1 MTEITVAEEL
11 KPADLVACG
20 AGRGAECCKFIV
32 VGERGAE
39 CARFSSRDQ
48 YLREVKHYVAQ
59 RIPTEEY
66 PLCQI
71 FGEKK

>member
-1 MTEITVAEEL
+1 MKDEL
-11 KPADLVACG
+11 LPADLKGCG

-32 VGERGAE
+32 VGLRGAE
-39 CARFSSRDQ
+39 CARGSSQDHHLRFETPNFS
-48 YLREVKHYVAQ
+48 AQ

-71 FGEKK
+71 FKEPDGAL